1 LLATE
6 ASLAKIVVVT
16 HQQDVFSERENFWSP
31 ATGNYLLFNV
41 LQAMRRRGH
50 HWRATNGPNNV
61 KGDIAILHVDNT
73 IVTEPYLALAAH
85 YKTTLNFATADISKR
100 CISNLLLAPRENWD
114 GPVMIKSNLNH
125 NGYPEARHNA
135 RATAAGLLPP
145 HPGAEV
151 VADYIVLPALAEVPK
166 PVWEN
171 PSFVVERFLPELDPQ
186 GYALRSWV
194 FMGKAERCTRRVSTE
209 PVVRSLNCFPP
220 SAVEVPES
228 LRAERARL
236 GFDYGKFDCV
246 MREGKAVLLDVN
258 RTPGKPPATGAAAIA
273 RAETLA
279 DGFEDLIYRANGR
292 TRPK

>member
-1 LLATE
+1 
-6 ASLAKIVVVT
+6 LAKIVVVT
-16 HQQDVFSERENFWSP
+16 HQHDVFSERENFWSP
-31 ATGNYLLFNV
+31 AIGNYLLFNV

-50 HWRATNGPNNV
+50 RWRATNGPNKL

-73 IVTEPYLALAAH
+73 IITEPYLALAAQ
-85 YKTTLNFATADISKR
+85 YRLALNFATADISKR
-100 CISNLLLAPRENWD
+100 RISGLLLSPIENWD

-135 RATAAGLLPP
+135 RAAGTGLLPP
-145 HPGAEV
+145 HPGAEII
-151 VADYIVLPALAEVPK
+151 ADYTVLPALAEVPK
-166 PVWEN
+166 TIWEN
-171 PSFVVERFLPELDPQ
+171 PAFVVERFLPELDAQ

-194 FMGKAERCTRRVSTE
+194 FLGNAERCTRRVSTE

-220 SAVEVPES
+220 TAVEVPES

-236 GFDYGKFDCV
+236 GFDYGKFDFV
-246 MREGKAVLLDVN
+246 IHDGKAVLLDVN

-273 RAETLA
+273 RADSLA
-279 DGFEDLIYRANGR
+279 DGLEDFIYRANGR